1 MDNSPLLPGVKRS
14 EVFAWAMFDFANSG
28 YTTVVL
34 TAVFATY
41 FVGIV
46 AGNAAWATLLWVSSL
61 SVSYLLSMLLMPV
74 IGAWCDRHAKKKRA
88 LLLSTMTCVMG
99 TAALGWSGPGDM
111 AWAVFWI
118 IISNVSFSVGE
129 SLIAAFLPELAK
141 TESMG
146 KVSSWGWAWGY
157 VGGMLTLAICLF
169 WIISGLKAGLTTSE
183 AVPPTM
189 WITAVIFLLASSY
202 TFWRLP
208 ERAKPQIHSDPAQF
222 LRKGWNDLV
231 EALQWAKDRP
241 SFMQLLKCIT
251 LYQAGVSVAITVAAI
266 YAEGEMGMG
275 KQDTMLLI
283 FLLNIAALVGAWGLG
298 WMQDQIGHI
307 QTLRLTL
314 VGWVLACLGA
324 AISPSVFY
332 FWFAAAFA
340 GLCMGAS
347 QSVGRAMVG
356 RLTPQDRTAQV
367 FSLWSFAVRVAA
379 ILGPLLYGLIT
390 FLSDG
395 KQRLAIAST
404 ALLFLASLW
413 MLSKIRWELA
423 EKQAAIDQNT
433 PS

>member
-1 MDNSPLLPGVKRS
+1 MNNSALLPGVKRS

-61 SVSYLLSMLLMPV
+61 SVSYLLSMLLMPA
-74 IGAWCDRHAKKKRA
+74 IGAWCDRHAMKKRA
-88 LLLSTMTCVMG
+88 LLVSTITCVVG
-99 TAALGWSGPGDM
+99 TSALGWSGPGDI

-118 IISNVSFSVGE
+118 VISNVSFSVGE
-129 SLIAAFLPELAK
+129 SLIAAFLPELSK

-208 ERAKPQIHSDPAQF
+208 ERAKPQINSDPAQF
-222 LRKGWNDLV
+222 LRKCWNDLV

-275 KQDTMLLI
+275 KQDTMVLI

-298 WMQDQIGHI
+298 
-307 QTLRLTL
+307 
-314 VGWVLACLGA
+314 
-324 AISPSVFY
+324 
-332 FWFAAAFA
+332 
-340 GLCMGAS
+340 
-347 QSVGRAMVG
+347 
-356 RLTPQDRTAQV
+356 
-367 FSLWSFAVRVAA
+367 
-379 ILGPLLYGLIT
+379 
-390 FLSDG
+390 
-395 KQRLAIAST
+395 
-404 ALLFLASLW
+404 
-413 MLSKIRWELA
+413 
-423 EKQAAIDQNT
+423 
-433 PS
+433 

>member
-1 MDNSPLLPGVKRS
+1 
-14 EVFAWAMFDFANSG
+14 
-28 YTTVVL
+28 
-34 TAVFATY
+34 
-41 FVGIV
+41 
-46 AGNAAWATLLWVSSL
+46 
-61 SVSYLLSMLLMPV
+61 MPV

-189 WITAVIFLLASSY
+189 WITAIIFALASSY

-275 KQDTMLLI
+275 KQDTMVLI

-307 QTLRLTL
+307 KTLRLTL

-404 ALLFLASLW
+404 ALLFIASLW
-413 MLSKIRWELA
+413 VLSKIRWELA

>member
-1 MDNSPLLPGVKRS
+1 MNNSPLLPGVKRG

-61 SVSYLLSMLLMPV
+61 SVSYLLSMLLMPA
-74 IGAWCDRHAKKKRA
+74 IGAWCDRHAMKKRA
-88 LLLSTMTCVMG
+88 LLVSTITCVMG
-99 TAALGWSGPGDM
+99 TSALGWSGPGDM
-111 AWAVFWI
+111 AWSVFWLVV
-118 IISNVSFSVGE
+118 SNVSFSVGE

-141 TESMG
+141 TDSMG

-169 WIISGLKAGLTTSE
+169 WIISGLKSGLPTSE
-183 AVPPTM
+183 VVPPTM
-189 WITAVIFLLASSY
+189 WITSVIFLLASSY

-208 ERAKPQIHSDPAQF
+208 ERAKPQLDADPTQF
-222 LRKGWNDLV
+222 LRKGWNDV
-231 EALQWAKDRP
+231 IEALQWAKDRP

-266 YAEGEMGMG
+266 YAEGEMGMS

-298 WMQDQIGHI
+298 WVQDQIGHI
-307 QTLRLTL
+307 KTLRLTL
-314 VGWVLACLGA
+314 IGWVLACVIT

-356 RLTPQDRTAQV
+356 RLTPQDRTAQI
-367 FSLWSFAVRVAA
+367 FSLWAFAVRIAA
-379 ILGPLLYGLIT
+379 TLGPLLYGLIT

-395 KQRLAIAST
+395 RQRLAIAST
-404 ALLFLASLW
+404 SLLFLASLW
-413 MLSKIRWELA
+413 VLSKIQWQLA
-423 EKQAAIDQNT
+423 EQQAALDQNC
-433 PS
+433 SS